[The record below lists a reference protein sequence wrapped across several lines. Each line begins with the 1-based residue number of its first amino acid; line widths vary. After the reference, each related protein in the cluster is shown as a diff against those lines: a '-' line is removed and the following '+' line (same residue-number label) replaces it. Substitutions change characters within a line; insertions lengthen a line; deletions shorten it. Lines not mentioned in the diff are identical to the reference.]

1 MEGIWIY
8 SLICG
13 HGSNNLS
20 LISSHYM
27 VALDGLAGLSFG
39 GWLRQAMLDRLC
51 WLCVLVGLG
60 CLD

>member
-1 MEGIWIY
+1 MDI
-8 SLICG
+8 